1 MSSNL
6 DSEIK
11 TYTTLFKQHD
21 NALSKLNRL
30 FKTIS
35 LNGINFIEKSKKSL
49 EDFIIEFK
57 NENILQHI

>member
-11 TYTTLFKQHD
+11 TYNTLFKQHD
-21 NALSKLNRL
+21 NALSKLNQL

-49 EDFIIEFK
+49 EDFIIELRTK
-57 NENILQHI
+57 ILLQHI